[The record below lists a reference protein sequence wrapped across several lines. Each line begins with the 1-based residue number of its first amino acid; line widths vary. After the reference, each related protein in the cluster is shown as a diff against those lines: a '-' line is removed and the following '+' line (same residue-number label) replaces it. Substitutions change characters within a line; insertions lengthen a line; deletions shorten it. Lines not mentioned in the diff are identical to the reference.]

1 MPPRPA
7 TPADRERIRA
17 LLPAEARATFDRLPP
32 EADAQMMVLDNDD
45 GSLRGALTAQ
55 SRASGMFLQTILL
68 TRGTDPEG
76 FRLLLLGL
84 ARHAL
89 TLGHV
94 RAQARTTDRAIMLFG
109 VRRYGLTAIPS
120 GTRNGEV
127 AGWRFDVDLLEF
139 IATLEAAG

>member
-7 TPADRERIRA
+7 APADRERIRD
-17 LLPAEARATFDRLPP
+17 LIPVEARDNFDRLPP

-55 SRASGMFLQTILL
+55 SRAYGMFLQTILL

-94 RAQARTTDRAIMLFG
+94 RAQARTTDRAIMLFL
-109 VRRYGLTAIPS
+109 VRRYGLVATVV
-120 GTRNGEV
+120 GTRDGKPVE
-127 AGWRFDVDLLEF
+127 WTFDVDLAEF
-139 IATLEAAG
+139 AATLEAAA